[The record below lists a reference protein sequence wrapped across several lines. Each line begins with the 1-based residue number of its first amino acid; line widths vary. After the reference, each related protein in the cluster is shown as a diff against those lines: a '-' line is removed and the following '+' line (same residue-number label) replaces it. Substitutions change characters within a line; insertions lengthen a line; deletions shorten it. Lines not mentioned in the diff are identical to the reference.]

1 MQYAE
6 CLAGLVL
13 HQLVKKGAP
22 FIYGYIFGAMDMMTT
37 MNVYGGPELG
47 MVHAVMADLAKYY
60 DLPVYGTSGCTDA
73 LGG

>member
-1 MQYAE
+1 
-6 CLAGLVL
+6 
-13 HQLVKKGAP
+13 
-22 FIYGYIFGAMDMMTT
+22 MDMMTT

-73 LGG
+73 LEVDAQAGTEAMYSIMCAALSGRKSGSR